1 MQRRRVNTD
10 GDNERQRNQEY
21 SKKKA
26 QVLYIYSVHHADAAV
41 MYLKSSPCLK
51 LQLFLQQQDY
61 NTIQYKYSFRGCA
74 QWIAV

>member
-1 MQRRRVNTD
+1 MVTMKDKGIECTVKR
-10 GDNERQRNQEY
+10 E
-21 SKKKA
+21 A
-26 QVLYIYSVHHADAAV
+26 QVLYIYLVLISTPDTAV